1 MIFGSIYMMLLE
13 NGQDDLEKDFK
24 DLKDFKGDKMKKLAI
39 DCGYGHVKIKYE
51 DKFYKFPT
59 SVAFAVDT
67 GIAYGDGDTVN
78 YKGEAYY
85 VGENAIVLETFN
97 TTDLNFKLQFD
108 PLIIYHVLKKLG
120 LVEDARKGEIQ
131 LYLTLSLTDWKH
143 KDDYLAATSEF
154 QADDIDF
161 KFENIILVPQ
171 GAGAYMN
178 YMSKHEEHPLSAI
191 IIDVG
196 YNTINY
202 MLYENGNPQ
211 KAHSKGFAGHG
222 VSSIIRAFGTY
233 LESQFSM
240 PFSDSESQ
248 KIFLN
253 GKFTF
258 SGVERPE
265 VTQKIIELKS
275 QFVKRLFN
283 SILTSEKKLLA
294 TSEKVILAGGG
305 CYLLQDINFPPNVE
319 FIDKP
324 FEFANVAS
332 IM

>member
-1 MIFGSIYMMLLE
+1 
-13 NGQDDLEKDFK
+13 
-24 DLKDFKGDKMKKLAI
+24 MKKLVI

-67 GIAYGDGDTVN
+67 GIAYGDGDTVK
-78 YKGEAYY
+78 YKGDAYY

-97 TTDLNFKLQFD
+97 TTDFAFKKQFD
-108 PLIIYHVLKKLG
+108 PLIIYHVLKKLN
-120 LVEDARKGEIQ
+120 LVEEATKGEIQ
-131 LYLTLSLTDWKH
+131 LTLTLSLTDWKY
-143 KDDYLAATSEF
+143 KDEYIEATSNFE
-154 QADDIDF
+154 ADDTSFQFQD
-161 KFENIILVPQ
+161 IILIPQ
-171 GAGAYMN
+171 GAGVYMN
-178 YMSKHEEHPLSAI
+178 YMTNHAEHPVSAI
-191 IIDVG
+191 VIDIG

-202 MLYENGNPQ
+202 MLYEHGNPQ

-222 VSSIIRAFGTY
+222 VSSIIKAFSTY

-253 GKFTF
+253 GKFIF
-258 SGVERPE
+258 SGEDRSE
-265 VTQKIIELKS
+265 VAQKIIELKG

-305 CYLLQDINFPPNVE
+305 CYLLEGINFPANVE
-319 FIDKP
+319 FISKP
-324 FEFANVAS
+324 YEFANVAAL
-332 IM
+332 

>member
-1 MIFGSIYMMLLE
+1 
-13 NGQDDLEKDFK
+13 
-24 DLKDFKGDKMKKLAI
+24 MKKLAI
-39 DCGYGHVKIKYE
+39 DLGYGHVKIKYD

-59 SVAFAVDT
+59 SVAYAVDT
-67 GIAYGDGDTVN
+67 GIAYGDGDTVE

-85 VGENAIVLETFN
+85 VGDSAIVLETFN
-97 TTDLNFKLQFD
+97 TTDLNFKMQFD
-108 PLIIYHVLKKLG
+108 PLIIYHVLKKLN
-120 LVEDARKGEIQ
+120 LVDDAKNGNIK
-131 LYLTLSLTDWKH
+131 LFLTLSLTDWKH
-143 KDDYLAATSEF
+143 KEEYLKDIASF
-154 QADDIDF
+154 KVDDIDF
-161 KFENIILVPQ
+161 HFEDIVLIPQ
-171 GAGAYMN
+171 GAGAYMSF
-178 YMSKHEEHPLSAI
+178 MSKQTDHPLSAI

-202 MLYENGNPQ
+202 MLYENGIPQ

-222 VSSIIRAFGTY
+222 VSSIIKAFSTY

-258 SGVERPE
+258 SGVEREE
-265 VTQKIIELKS
+265 VQQKIIELKG

-305 CYLLQDINFPPNVE
+305 CYLLEGISFPPNVE

-324 FEFANVAS
+324 FEFANVSAL
-332 IM
+332 I

>member
-1 MIFGSIYMMLLE
+1 
-13 NGQDDLEKDFK
+13 
-24 DLKDFKGDKMKKLAI
+24 MKQLAI
-39 DCGYGHVKIKYE
+39 DCGYGHVKIKYN

-67 GIAYGDGDTVN
+67 GIAYGDGDTVR
-78 YKGEAYY
+78 YKSEDYY

-108 PLIIYHVLKKLG
+108 PLIIYHVLKKLD
-120 LVEDARKGEIQ
+120 LVEDAKTGGID
-131 LYLTLSLTDWKH
+131 LTLTLSLTDWKH
-143 KDDYLAATSEF
+143 KDEYIEATSNFEADGIEF
-154 QADDIDF
+154 H
-161 KFENIILVPQ
+161 FEEITLVPQ

-178 YMSKHEEHPLSAI
+178 FMSKHKEHPMSAI
-191 IIDVG
+191 IIDIG

-202 MLYENGNPQ
+202 MMYEHGKPQ

-222 VSSIIRAFGTY
+222 VSSIIKAFSTY

-240 PFSDSESQ
+240 PFSDSEAQ

-253 GKFTF
+253 GKFVF
-258 SGVERPE
+258 SGVEREE
-265 VTQKIIELKS
+265 VSQKIQELKS

-294 TSEKVILAGGG
+294 TTEKVILAGGG
-305 CYLLQDINFPPNVE
+305 CYLLEDINFPPNVE

-332 IM
+332 L